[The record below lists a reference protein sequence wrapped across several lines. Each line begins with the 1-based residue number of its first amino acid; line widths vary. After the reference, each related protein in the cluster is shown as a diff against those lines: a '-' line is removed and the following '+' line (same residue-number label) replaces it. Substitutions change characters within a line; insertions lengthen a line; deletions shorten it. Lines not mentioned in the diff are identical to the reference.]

1 LNQYFSAV
9 RIDEFKY
16 IFTAEIENGLFQ
28 KGDIGGFS
36 GPIMTDTGGVIM
48 INLYTDP
55 QEDVNVGIRHIPMV
69 TSIGA
74 AMEFYMKE
82 LIKYPPRFKVGFAS
96 NNPPIYDLA
105 PAVKEMMKK
114 NGLGRPTP

>member
-28 KGDIGGFS
+28 KGDIGGL
-36 GPIMTDTGGVIM
+36 VIM

-55 QEDVNVGIRHIPMV
+55 QEDVNVGIRHIPMI
-69 TSIGA
+69 TSVGA
-74 AMEFYMKE
+74 AMEFYMKD

-96 NNPPIYDLA
+96 NNPPIYDLV

>member
-1 LNQYFSAV
+1 MLRRKRKRCCASRTVRLRVWNQYFSAV

-36 GPIMTDTGGVIM
+36 GPIVTDTGGVIM

-55 QEDVNVGIRHIPMV
+55 QEDVNVGIRHIPMI
-69 TSIGA
+69 TSVGA
-74 AMEFYMKE
+74 AMEFYMKD
-82 LIKYPPRFKVGFAS
+82 LIKRSEEHTSELQSLRHLV
-96 NNPPIYDLA
+96 
-105 PAVKEMMKK
+105 
-114 NGLGRPTP
+114 